1 MSENVEINEEERL
14 PLENT
19 EKTYPEVKR
28 KYRDITCKKCGT
40 VYPSLYKECPEC
52 GYSFKRQL
60 IKITLLSVLILLI
73 LASQIFLIIRVNK
86 LETKVTELE
95 SKLSSALS
103 GQAVSEADLTG
114 LEYYQDNLIYDGANL
129 SAFGDEYLIYALQDG
144 CSACAEANQYIYNYL
159 YYGYPDY
166 MPMFFVTP
174 DSAESIFFDTLNCES
189 TPTLYRLKKGEVA
202 EKAVGVDDVFTM
214 LDSIVT
220 EAQASG
226 SENNEKE

>member
-1 MSENVEINEEERL
+1 MDENFENKEEELL

-60 IKITLLSVLILLI
+60 IKVVVSVILMLLI
-73 LASQIFLIIRVNK
+73 LASQIFLIIRMNK
-86 LETKVTELE
+86 LESKVTDLE

-114 LEYYQDNLIYDGANL
+114 LEYYQKNLIYDGANL

-166 MPMFFVTP
+166 MPMFFITP
-174 DSAESIFFDTLNCES
+174 DSANSIFFDTLNCES

-202 EKAVGVDDVFTM
+202 DKAEGVDDVFAM
-214 LDSIVT
+214 LDAIVQ
-220 EAQASG
+220 EAQS
-226 SENNEKE
+226 SEGE

>member
-1 MSENVEINEEERL
+1 MDENIEIKEGESL

-19 EKTYPEVKR
+19 ERTYPEVKR
-28 KYRDITCKKCGT
+28 KYRNITCKKCGT

-52 GYSFKRQL
+52 GYSFKRQF
-60 IKITLLSVLILLI
+60 IKITITVTLILLI

-86 LETKVTELE
+86 LENKVTDLE
-95 SKLSSALS
+95 AKLTSALS
-103 GQAVSEADLTG
+103 GQAATDADLTG
-114 LEYYQDNLIYDGANL
+114 LEYYQKNLIYDGANL

-166 MPMFFVTP
+166 IPMYFVTP
-174 DSAESIFFDTLNCES
+174 DSANSIFFDTLNCES

-214 LDSIVT
+214 LDKIVQ
-220 EAQASG
+220 EAQS
-226 SENNEKE
+226 SESE